1 MRGVRQSEMKIQF
14 SMIEV
19 KRIGNRI
26 HIQWSADEALG
37 KVKVF
42 KGLSPIEA
50 NVQLAETAVGISSL
64 SFDDPNPGRRTYFIF
79 KSEYGGTRITA
90 ERRLPLQG
98 CVNFRDMG
106 GYETVDG
113 RYIKWGM
120 LYRSEE
126 LIGLTA
132 ADRLYLQNCGLKV
145 ICDYRAEY
153 EAELKPNPS
162 IGDARQ
168 IRIPIEVES
177 SKNRLRMN
185 YMDMIAKDMLHLLG
199 PSGEML
205 IFANQRYVTDFANSF
220 STLFELLLKP
230 GNLPMLQHCA
240 AGKDRTGFGSAIVL
254 LALGVPE
261 QTVME
266 DYLLTNTY
274 REDAD
279 QTILASI
286 RPKLARDGDGD
297 VLWAVM
303 QARQRYL
310 QAAFDEIRLC
320 YETIDRYLEEAAGLT
335 PANRQQL
342 QDMLL
347 TDA

>member
-1 MRGVRQSEMKIQF
+1 MKIEF
-14 SMIEV
+14 SKVEV
-19 KRIGNRI
+19 KRIGSRI

-42 KGLSPIEA
+42 TGLSPLEA
-50 NVQLAETAVGISSL
+50 NYQLAETAVGTSSL
-64 SFDDPNPGRRTYFIF
+64 SFDDPSPGRRTYFVL

-98 CVNFRDMG
+98 SVNFRDMG

-153 EAELKPNPS
+153 EAELKPNPP
-162 IGDARQ
+162 IGEVRQ
-168 IRIPIEVES
+168 IGIPIEVES
-177 SKNRLRMN
+177 LRHRSQMN

-205 IFANQRYVTDFANSF
+205 ILANQRYVSDFAKSF
-220 STLFELLLKP
+220 STLFEILLTP
-230 GNLPMLQHCA
+230 GNLPMVQHCA

-266 DYLLTNTY
+266 DYLLTNTF
-274 REDAD
+274 REEAD
-279 QTILASI
+279 QKILASI
-286 RPKLARDGDGD
+286 EPKLARDGDGD
-297 VLWAVM
+297 ILWAVM
-303 QARQRYL
+303 QARPEYL
-310 QAAFDEIRLC
+310 QAAFDEIHLR
-320 YETIDRYLEEAAGLT
+320 YGTIDRYLEEAVGLT
-335 PANRQQL
+335 PANRVQL